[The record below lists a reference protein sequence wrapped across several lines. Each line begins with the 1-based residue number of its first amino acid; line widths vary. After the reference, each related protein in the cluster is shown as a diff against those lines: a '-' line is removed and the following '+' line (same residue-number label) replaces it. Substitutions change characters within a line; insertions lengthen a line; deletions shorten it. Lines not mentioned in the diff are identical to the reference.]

1 MIRRNQGRNGLKTT
15 ISSLILTVYETTSK
29 QLLGTE
35 NDKENNL
42 ARNIVACMGFF
53 VLLSVSNFG
62 FLI

>member
-35 NDKENNL
+35 NDKETT
-42 ARNIVACMGFF
+42 
-53 VLLSVSNFG
+53 
-62 FLI
+62 